1 MSKPSKARF
10 GALGELSK
18 PAAPAPAAPVVQVE
32 EKLEPF
38 STTLYGKT
46 KVLLKK
52 AAAEERRKQYELL
65 EDALA
70 EYLAK
75 NHPDLK

>member
-1 MSKPSKARF
+1 MSKPSGKPRF

-18 PAAPAPAAPVVQVE
+18 PAPAAAAPAPQE
-32 EKLEPF
+32 EDKLEPF

-52 AAAEERRKQYELL
+52 AAADERRKQYELL
-65 EDALA
+65 EEAIA
-70 EYLAK
+70 EYLARK
-75 NHPDLK
+75 HPNLK